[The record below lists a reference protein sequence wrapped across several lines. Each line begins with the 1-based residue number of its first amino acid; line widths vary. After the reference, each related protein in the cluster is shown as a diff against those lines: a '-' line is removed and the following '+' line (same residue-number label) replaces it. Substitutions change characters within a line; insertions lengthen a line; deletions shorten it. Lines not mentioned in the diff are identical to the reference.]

1 MEPTAPHIKATIPE
15 TIDRIV
21 MEWASWKKPVTRV
34 FLKRKKYPNNHKVT
48 PADRPLNTE
57 MLT

>member
-1 MEPTAPHIKATIPE
+1 
-15 TIDRIV
+15 